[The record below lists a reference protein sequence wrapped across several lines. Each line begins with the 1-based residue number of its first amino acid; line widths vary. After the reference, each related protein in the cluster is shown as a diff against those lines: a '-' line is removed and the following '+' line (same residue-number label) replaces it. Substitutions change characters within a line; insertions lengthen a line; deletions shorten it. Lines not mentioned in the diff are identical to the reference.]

1 MQRRGLYTIFRNCS
15 DLYFDRINDN
25 LGGFEMINGNLYI
38 YDLTIYDLRLKYVL
52 SNNRSSTG
60 RFMIA

>member
-25 LGGFEMINGNLYI
+25 LG
-38 YDLTIYDLRLKYVL
+38 DLRFDDLRFTIKVTHAIINLPVDERLFDNTYF
-52 SNNRSSTG
+52 NRKS
-60 RFMIA
+60 

>member
-25 LGGFEMINGNLYI
+25 LG
-38 YDLTIYDLRLKYVL
+38 DLRFDDLRFTIEVCIVKQPLINRQVYDCM
-52 SNNRSSTG
+52 SNFNRKS
-60 RFMIA
+60 